1 MVSHNRRDR
10 MMNEL
15 IMQLT
20 IGGGAAVALIP
31 YIKHQ
36 VKQNAKEIDDIKV
49 KLTLNERS
57 DGIRDT
63 KIAVMESLT
72 SNILKRLDKVDSLL
86 EKILERLSK

>member
-1 MVSHNRRDR
+1 
-10 MMNEL
+10 
-15 IMQLT
+15 
-20 IGGGAAVALIP
+20 VALIP

-57 DGIRDT
+57 DGVRDT

-72 SNILKRLDKVDSLL
+72 NNILKRLDKVDSLL

>member
-1 MVSHNRRDR
+1 

-15 IMQLT
+15 IMQLA
-20 IGGGAAVALIP
+20 IGGGAAVSLIP

-36 VKQNAKEIDDIKV
+36 VRQNAKEIDDIKV
-49 KLTLNERS
+49 KLTLNER
-57 DGIRDT
+57 DDAVRDT

-72 SNILKRLDKVDSLL
+72 NNILKRLDKVDSLL

>member
-1 MVSHNRRDR
+1 

-20 IGGGAAVALIP
+20 IGGGAAIALIP

-36 VKQNAKEIDDIKV
+36 VLQNTKEIDDIKL
-49 KLTLNERS
+49 KLHSNEKE

-72 SNILKRLDKVDSLL
+72 NNILKRLDKMDGLL

>member
-1 MVSHNRRDR
+1 
-10 MMNEL
+10 
-15 IMQLT
+15 
-20 IGGGAAVALIP
+20 VALIP

-36 VKQNAKEIDDIKV
+36 VKQNAKEIDDIKS

-57 DGIRDT
+57 DGVRDT

>member
-1 MVSHNRRDR
+1 
-10 MMNEL
+10 
-15 IMQLT
+15 
-20 IGGGAAVALIP
+20 VALIP

-57 DGIRDT
+57 DGTRDT

-72 SNILKRLDKVDSLL
+72 NNILKRLDKVDNLL

>member
-1 MVSHNRRDR
+1 

-15 IMQLT
+15 IMQIT
-20 IGGGAAVALIP
+20 IGSGAAIALIP

-36 VKQNAKEIDDIKV
+36 VLQNTKEIDDIKL
-49 KLTLNERS
+49 KLNNNERS
-57 DGIRDT
+57 DGVRDT

-72 SNILKRLDKVDSLL
+72 NNILKRLDKVDNLL